1 MVDLLA
7 LGHHEKRF
15 AANRKSSTDPDVATT
30 AVMLRAL
37 YLAVDS
43 TMAKRPAAAAV
54 CFARP
59 FLDFDCFLAAMMNP
73 LGGSGC
79 KRGLTLT
86 PPVEVDLRSCATIA

>member
-15 AANRKSSTDPDVATT
+15 AANRKSRTDPDVATT

-43 TMAKRPAAAAV
+43 TIAKRPAAGAV
-54 CFARP
+54 RFACP
-59 FLDFDCFLAAMMNP
+59 FLDFDRRLVVMMNP
-73 LGGSGC
+73 
-79 KRGLTLT
+79 
-86 PPVEVDLRSCATIA
+86 